1 MEELSPMRNEL
12 VETLDSAGLV
22 LSKWATNCELLIDL
36 NQSTDVSAGEHEDTN
51 GFCFLDRIRSLL
63 TKSDVKSRHIIVLS
77 SRS

>member
-51 GFCFLDRIRSLL
+51 ARLERK
-63 TKSDVKSRHIIVLS
+63 T
-77 SRS
+77 